1 MIVRNGGVDIEI
13 YERHSLTGEF
23 GNGQEAIRSGKLA
36 IEYANKLKALDEAIG
51 NLHLGL
57 ATLNLSLLLAQR
69 GRIKQSYRRAQT
81 AYDIFR
87 DVTTLEPQD
96 RATYLRIVALDHLL
110 TISIKLGISSHRLS
124 TPALELAKCVIEA
137 EDSVWEVKDATPEN
151 LPYYRARLLWE
162 LYRLLEPPDDHGRSI
177 DRARLTPII
186 TSAVERL
193 QDVEG
198 QEGIFVDAL
207 VDLDLHLRDVGRAD
221 RSLSGRIIAAVE
233 KWMEIAEEKDE
244 DKDKDMTLNFLR
256 LPMAL
261 VHSASDDINEGD
273 FESATRNLNRAM
285 PLLRELGEVYIQARK
300 PGEMKQAQD
309 RAPVPPEDVTQKQVV
324 GYWLYAFELQRV
336 VLLHDSATPETSE
349 ERQKKK
355 QNQAR
360 LTLKICREIK
370 TILSSYPEPQ
380 FVRARLHNVE
390 AFVEAFR
397 ILGKDDDAKMELAK
411 YEEDWGASI
420 MNPAYADEEE
430 DVIPVLLSGIWRLTR
445 LKCLLYENAK
455 DAEGKSKWEEA
466 VKEMETL
473 MDAEKED
480 GRDKN
485 LKVKVTA
492 KDRDEVRQQLRQGV
506 LFEAYHPSIWR
517 C

>member
-1 MIVRNGGVDIEI
+1 MYIEFV
-13 YERHSLTGEF
+13 EQRSLSGEL

-36 IEYANKLKALDEAIG
+36 IDYANKLKALDEAIG
-51 NLHLGL
+51 NLNLGL
-57 ATLNLSLLLAQR
+57 ATLNLSLLLAQQ
-69 GRIKQSYRRAQT
+69 GRIQQSYRRAQ
-81 AYDIFR
+81 AANDIFR
-87 DVTTLEPQD
+87 HLATLEPHD
-96 RATYLRIVALDHLL
+96 RVTYLRIVALDHLL
-110 TISIKLGISSHRLS
+110 TISIKLDISSHRLS
-124 TPALELAKCVIEA
+124 TPALELANCVIEA
-137 EDSVWEVKDATPEN
+137 EDSVWEVEDATPEI

-186 TSAVERL
+186 MTAVERL
-193 QDVEG
+193 RDVEG

-207 VDLDLHLRDVGRAD
+207 VDLDLHLRDIRRAD

-233 KWMEIAEEKDE
+233 RWMELEKE
-244 DKDKDMTLNFLR
+244 KEKKKDITLNFLR

-273 FESATRNLNRAM
+273 FESATRSLQRAM
-285 PLLRELGEVYIQARK
+285 PLLRELGEVYMQAGK
-300 PGEMKQAQD
+300 PGGIESAQD

-324 GYWLYAFELQRV
+324 GYWLYALELQRA
-336 VLLHDSATPETSE
+336 VLFHDSATPETSE
-349 ERQKKK
+349 ERKKRKQK
-355 QNQAR
+355 QAKHS
-360 LTLKICREIK
+360 LKICREIR
-370 TILSSYPEPQ
+370 TILSSYPEAQ

-390 AFVEAFR
+390 AFVEAYR
-397 ILGKDDDAKMELAK
+397 ILGKDDDAKKELAK

-420 MNPAYADEEE
+420 MNPAYAEEEE
-430 DVIPVLLSGIWRLTR
+430 DVVPVLLSGIWRLTR

-455 DAEGKSKWEEA
+455 DVEGKENWEEA

-473 MDAEKED
+473 MEVEKKED
-480 GRDKN
+480 GGDKKV
-485 LKVKVTA
+485 KVKVTA
-492 KDRDEVRQQLRQGV
+492 EDRDEVRQQLRQGV